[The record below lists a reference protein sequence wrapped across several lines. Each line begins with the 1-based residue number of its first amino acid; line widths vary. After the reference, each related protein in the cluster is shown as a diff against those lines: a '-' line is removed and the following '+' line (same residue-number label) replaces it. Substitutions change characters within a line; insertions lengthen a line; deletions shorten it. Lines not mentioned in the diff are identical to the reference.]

1 MKAAELILR
10 FKNVFVMGLV
20 TDKQLNYA
28 AASLQKFLFYYNSFN
43 GIRAQ
48 IYTRVVKVL
57 LFSFIWT
64 AKSQLTTILV

>member
-48 IYTRVVKVL
+48 FYARVVKVL
-57 LFSFIWT
+57 LFSFI
-64 AKSQLTTILV
+64 